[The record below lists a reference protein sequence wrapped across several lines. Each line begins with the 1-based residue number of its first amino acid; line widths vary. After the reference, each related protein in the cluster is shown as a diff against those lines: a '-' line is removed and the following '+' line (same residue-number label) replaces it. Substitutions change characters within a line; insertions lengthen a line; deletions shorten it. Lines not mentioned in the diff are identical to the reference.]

1 MPVDLSCFRFF
12 HSVFA
17 VFFSEL
23 FRMIVKG
30 VFDYAPSS
38 FRRFSPRQR
47 KSASQ
52 RRASHAAARPCR
64 AWLLLHES
72 DLFRRVRHAQ
82 RRQRQQRADFL
93 RCVPPPDLLAHP
105 RGDRLAALGRA
116 AQRRLSLSGLVAH
129 LRAAQSLLAV
139 SDCDAQRRD
148 GAFSVRVGRLCRFD
162 SHGGFALSRRS
173 AGGLRS
179 RAVSARSRRGTAW
192 RARSGRRAGAGS
204 LRARFLPFLDRALP
218 APVAPVR

>member
-1 MPVDLSCFRFF
+1 MSVDLSCFFF
-12 HSVFA
+12 SLGFRRV
-17 VFFSEL
+17 FSEL

-52 RRASHAAARPCR
+52 RRASHAAARLGR
-64 AWLLLHES
+64 AWLLLHKS

-82 RRQRQQRADFL
+82 RRQGQQRADFF
-93 RCVPPPDLLAHP
+93 RRVSPADLLARS

-116 AQRRLSLSGLVAH
+116 AQRRLSFLGLSAH
-129 LRAAQSLLAV
+129 LWAAQSLLAV
-139 SDCDAQRRD
+139 SDCNAQRRD
-148 GAFSVRVGRLCRFD
+148 GAFSVRIGRLCRFD

-192 RARSGRRAGAGS
+192 RARSGRSTGAGS
-204 LRARFLPFLDRALP
+204 LRARFLPFHDRALP
-218 APVAPVR
+218 TPVAPVR